1 MACRLLSETLRIT
14 DPQATQFYPQAQ
26 AWLDASGSEL
36 LGTKSLLRMLAALG
50 PSGLAA
56 ETELLGVRIW
66 HLLHGCLA
74 ALHQGVALSDRPLC
88 KDHICVPQDH
98 NYSILPPGAR

>member
-1 MACRLLSETLRIT
+1 M
-14 DPQATQFYPQAQ
+14 
-26 AWLDASGSEL
+26 

-56 ETELLGVRIW
+56 ESELLGVRVR

-74 ALHQGVALSDRPLC
+74 ALHQGVILLMSFPTRVRSYATGSQLQ
-88 KDHICVPQDH
+88 HIAAAWCQMW
-98 NYSILPPGAR
+98 AA